1 MSLPMLNKNLVLSD
15 NEVIEI
21 EHIVQFGITIDDE
34 QIKKT
39 IEKNAM
45 QQVVA
50 TFRND
55 IIKEMIGKNNYTK
68 SDYSTMMWNAVHTY
82 NIILTGGKAERAKK
96 KFYNSEYDATTCYC
110 CGEKITIPWTEQGR
124 ICKKCQ
130 TNDNGKYVP
139 WEV

>member
-1 MSLPMLNKNLVLSD
+1 M
-15 NEVIEI
+15 IEI
-21 EHIVQFGITIDDE
+21 EHIVQFGISIDDE

-68 SDYSTMMWNAVHTY
+68 SDYSTKMWNAINEQIKMFLDANKEEII
-82 NIILTGGKAERAKK
+82 NIASDKLVERLARTKK
-96 KFYNSEYDATTCYC
+96 VKDMVAN
-110 CGEKITIPWTEQGR
+110 TINNLLE
-124 ICKKCQ
+124 
-130 TNDNGKYVP
+130 
-139 WEV
+139 

>member
-1 MSLPMLNKNLVLSD
+1 MVKT
-15 NEVIEI
+15 
-21 EHIVQFGITIDDE
+21 EHIVQFGINIDDE

-68 SDYSTMMWNAVHTY
+68 SDYSTKMWNAINEQIETFLDE
-82 NIILTGGKAERAKK
+82 NREEIIKIASEKLAEKLAKTK
-96 KFYNSEYDATTCYC
+96 KVKDMVAN
-110 CGEKITIPWTEQGR
+110 TISNLLE
-124 ICKKCQ
+124 
-130 TNDNGKYVP
+130 
-139 WEV
+139 